1 MAQSR
6 KKLRY
11 NDSYVQ
17 FGFTVINSGGEE
29 KPQCVLCCK
38 VLASSALK
46 PSKLERHLV
55 THHPDFQNKNADFF
69 KLRADS
75 LVRSRFD
82 STGYQWKENTA
93 GSKASSEVAKK

>member
-11 NDSYVQ
+11 NNSYVQ
-17 FGFTVINSGGEE
+17 FGFTMINSVGEE
-29 KPQCVLCCK
+29 NPQWVLCCK

-46 PSKLERHLV
+46 PSKLKRHLI
-55 THHPDFQNKNADFF
+55 THHPNFQNKDEDFF
-69 KLRADS
+69 KRRDDS

-82 STGYQWKENTA
+82 STGDQ
-93 GSKASSEVAKK
+93 